1 MLKDIETRMENYT
14 KRKQKI
20 TGHNIVNSREVGF
33 MRSKLKDEYMPK
45 PKKPEEATPAAD
57 AKLEEKFEPFYE
69 GEGSSNA
76 PTA

>member
-1 MLKDIETRMENYT
+1 M
-14 KRKQKI
+14 
-20 TGHNIVNSREVGF
+20 NSREVGF

-76 PTA
+76 PAA